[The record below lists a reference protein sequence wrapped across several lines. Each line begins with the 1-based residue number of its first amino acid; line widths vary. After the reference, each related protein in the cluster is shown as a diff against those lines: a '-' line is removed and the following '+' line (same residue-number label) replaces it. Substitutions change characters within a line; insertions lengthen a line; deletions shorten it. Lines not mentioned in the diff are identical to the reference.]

1 MSLALAYHLGLD
13 VINALEFLHDRG
25 VSHNSI
31 VPANILLV
39 ERSGV
44 SGPLDFVTVDS
55 LQSNQWIV
63 VMLRNIANVS
73 EAINQAH

>member
-13 VINALEFLHDRG
+13 VINALEFLHDHG

-39 ERSGV
+39 AKSGV
-44 SGPLDFVTVDS
+44 SGPLPFVTVDTRLTEQPVNCCNAEEHCKCFS
-55 LQSNQWIV
+55 SD
-63 VMLRNIANVS
+63 
-73 EAINQAH
+73 